1 AQELEVDWE
10 CVETT
15 WGNAIAGLQADQFDF
30 VGGLDATP
38 QRALAIDFADGTL
51 VYYATAILA
60 RKDLAVE
67 NWSDL
72 NKPDIT
78 AGVPMGTA
86 ADRALTQMLDQAEFL
101 RSKGNPEAVAAF

>member
-1 AQELEVDWE
+1 STWDTIMETKKVRAGCVNGEPFGFKDPATGEWKGIVPAFAALVAQELEVDWE

-60 RKDLAVE
+60 RKDL
-67 NWSDL
+67 
-72 NKPDIT
+72 
-78 AGVPMGTA
+78 
-86 ADRALTQMLDQAEFL
+86 
-101 RSKGNPEAVAAF
+101 